1 MDINSRLIDNVLL
14 IEFDGNFVT
23 PEAIGV
29 NHKVI
34 HMITESSVKR
44 VILSLENVYAM
55 DSIGLGVLM
64 NIRKFAKQNH
74 VFFAMV
80 GVSEN
85 IQNTFNYTEIN
96 EYLNVHESLDKLL

>member
-1 MDINSRLIDNVLL
+1 MDVNEKIIDNVLL
-14 IEFDGNFVT
+14 IEFSGDFVS
-23 PEAIGV
+23 PEAMGM

-34 HMITESSVKR
+34 QMITASSMKR
-44 VILSLENVYAM
+44 VILSLEKVHVM

-74 VFFAMV
+74 IFFAMV
-80 GVSEN
+80 GVGEN